1 MKLNKFFILSAIL
14 IFGEV
19 VTASAQWATVHKV
32 LNQTRNQRNE
42 IVIPKVKGYNV
53 YKADFHTH
61 SIFSDGEVTP
71 ALRVE
76 EAWTCE

>member
-1 MKLNKFFILSAIL
+1 MRISKFFFASILLILGAIAT
-14 IFGEV
+14 V
-19 VTASAQWATVHKV
+19 SAQFNTVHKV
-32 LNQTRNQRNE
+32 LNRSRNQRTE